1 MDDLIIN
8 YSKVPKALKIVYII
22 FAACV
27 IAGGIAFC
35 VTENAY
41 NYRFF
46 LGLFYAIC
54 GAIILLRN
62 TVWQPTPV
70 LQITNNTIETKK
82 IKIDWTAVS
91 KINIGLAY
99 IVFFTNGEQKQQKL
113 DLSEFLYKDIKDV
126 KSKIVELCEQKNIP
140 YHND

>member
-1 MDDLIIN
+1 MDDLIVN
-8 YSKVPKALKIVYII
+8 YSKVPKVLKTAYIT
-22 FAACV
+22 FSVCM
-27 IAGGIAFC
+27 IAGGIAIC

-62 TVWQPTPV
+62 TIWQPTPI

-82 IKIDWTAVS
+82 IKLDWTTVS

-99 IVFFTNGEQKQQKL
+99 IVFLTNGEQKQQKL
-113 DLSEFLYKDIKDV
+113 DLSELLYKDIRDV
-126 KSKIVELCEQKNIP
+126 KSKVIEFCEHKNIP